1 MSPAEFS
8 EARENFG
15 LGRREFGRL
24 LGYTGEARNIWITVK
39 RYEEGTREIPPTIE
53 RLVRLLVWYKSD
65 FGYLPDIDNGR
76 REPMVMPEVFQDGQ

>member
-24 LGYTGEARNIWITVK
+24 LGYTGEPRNIWITVK
-39 RYEEGTREIPPTIE
+39 RYEEGAREVPPTIE

-65 FGYLPDIDNGR
+65 FGYLPDLDNGGR
-76 REPMVMPEVFQDGQ
+76 APMAMPQEFQE